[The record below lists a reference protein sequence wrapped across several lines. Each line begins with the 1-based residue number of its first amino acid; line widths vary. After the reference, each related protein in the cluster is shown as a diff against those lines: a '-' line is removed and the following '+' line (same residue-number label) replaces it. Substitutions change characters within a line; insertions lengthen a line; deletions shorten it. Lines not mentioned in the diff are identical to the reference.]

1 MADIPVIQ
9 IDPFPNPT
17 TLLADVVIPSAV
29 CGVEAEGTAY
39 RMDGLSLRMKK
50 VVDSPYPT
58 DEEIIQNILDRVR
71 RLGDDN

>member
-1 MADIPVIQ
+1 VM
-9 IDPFPNPT
+9 
-17 TLLADVVIPSAV
+17 IPSAV

-50 VVDSPYPT
+50 VVSSPYPT
-58 DEEIIQNILDRVR
+58 DEEIVQNILDRVR